1 MVLPEPAL
9 ADAAERE
16 PVYRVLHYRVVEGD
30 APGRRLVHDSPPQGG
45 VPGER
50 VDGERLRHGLHEGD
64 AVLDV
69 LDRDDREQGPEYL
82 LGHDRG
88 VQRRVQQYRGLNVQ
102 VLAVHGAAVQDG
114 RRHGPVFEKVTQ
126 PLEVALVHDPCH
138 VVRFREEPLQRRLE
152 HLDQDGREAL
162 LDEHVVDGDAGLSGA
177 GRPLA
182 RDHAVNRDLQVPGAA
197 HGVED
202 AGALAAQLQRDGRQV
217 PGRRGH
223 HGARDAGAPGEEDL
237 VPAVLHELHSDVGA
251 ALDDLHR
258 RGVHVPPDVVAQEP
272 GGARRELGR
281 LQSHRVPGRYRP
293 DQRLQRQAQ
302 GDVPAG
308 EDEDDPER
316 LRHHLR
322 GRRPSDQRDPHLRSP
337 TQRRQRA
344 TVAEEETITGLLEHY
359 VPVACLLRGHPFAE
373 LLQRAV
379 GGLDE
384 HPDLAKPE
392 KTQPNRPERP
402 RQCRSIHQTEAKANK
417 EKENGDGVHGLLAT
431 GRDLVPVRLGV
442 VLAEVLVERL
452 ERLHLLLLEEPEE
465 APQLRLPP
473 R

>member
-1 MVLPEPAL
+1 MNCKTSQVKLPKGTFQQEKTRTTPS
-9 ADAAERE
+9 
-16 PVYRVLHYRVVEGD
+16 GS
-30 APGRRLVHDSPPQGG
+30 GTTC
-45 VPGER
+45 
-50 VDGERLRHGLHEGD
+50 
-64 AVLDV
+64 AV
-69 LDRDDREQGPEYL
+69 
-82 LGHDRG
+82 
-88 VQRRVQQYRGLNVQ
+88 
-102 VLAVHGAAVQDG
+102 
-114 RRHGPVFEKVTQ
+114 
-126 PLEVALVHDPCH
+126 
-138 VVRFREEPLQRRLE
+138 
-152 HLDQDGREAL
+152 
-162 LDEHVVDGDAGLSGA
+162 AGQAISGT
-177 GRPLA
+177 RTCM
-182 RDHAVNRDLQVPGAA
+182 
-197 HGVED
+197 
-202 AGALAAQLQRDGRQV
+202 
-217 PGRRGH
+217 
-223 HGARDAGAPGEEDL
+223 
-237 VPAVLHELHSDVGA
+237 
-251 ALDDLHR
+251 
-258 RGVHVPPDVVAQEP
+258 
-272 GGARRELGR
+272 
-281 LQSHRVPGRYRP
+281 
-293 DQRLQRQAQ
+293 
-302 GDVPAG
+302 
-308 EDEDDPER
+308 
-316 LRHHLR
+316 
-322 GRRPSDQRDPHLRSP
+322 RSP